1 MLKLL
6 EQLFEAR
13 LIERIARPIDRKVRE
28 GHIDLYGGRLEALH
42 DKLKRIKAEIIEITY
57 SDAGNN
63 RNKSVFGEMTSKPSD
78 WRKIIRN
85 IETKYIEVIP
95 HTPRSSSTAATSTS
109 RRSPW
114 PSDSPTAR
122 TWT

>member
-1 MLKLL
+1 MLKTL

-13 LIERIARPIDRKVRE
+13 LIERIARPLDRKVRE
-28 GHIDLYGGRLEALH
+28 GHIEQYGARLEQLH
-42 DKLKRIKAEIIEITY
+42 DRLKRIKAEIIEITY

-85 IETKYIEVIP
+85 IETKYIEVLASLL
-95 HTPRSSSTAATSTS
+95 RCLSTAVTSTS
-109 RRSPW
+109 RRSRW
-114 PSDSPTAR
+114 L
-122 TWT
+122 